1 MQNKVLV
8 IAYYFPP
15 MGLSG
20 VQRILKFVKY
30 LPAHGWEPTVLTIT
44 PTAYFALDYSLLR
57 EVNDNKIK
65 TVRTNSLDPT
75 RLFERGK
82 PLKMPHERLRSFLSR
97 ISQAF
102 FVPDNKIGWRHEAL
116 KVGRKLLQT
125 GSQDGDRP
133 FDAILSTAP
142 PYTCHLIAATLS
154 REFGIPLVLD
164 YRDAWVDNPLHFY
177 LTPFH
182 KLMHQNLEKK
192 VLRASNRVITINRRI
207 KELMIRRYRFLGYN
221 DIAIIPQGYDPEDF
235 RIEDSSKLPLS
246 DRMRFTYAGTFYHNR
261 TPKYF
266 LRALS
271 ELIKERPTLKDK
283 IEAAFI
289 GTFRKENLA
298 LIDSLGLKDVVKVF
312 GYLDHKSTVRYL
324 MSSDVLW
331 LTIGYGKGEDMISTG
346 KLFEYIGS
354 RKPILGLVPDGV
366 AKATILES
374 GAGKVVNPYDVQGIK
389 KAVAEYFE
397 LWSKN
402 ELPEMPVEFAQA
414 YDRSKLAADLAK
426 ELSFQLDY
434 RGSYIKVGEV
444 N

>member
-1 MQNKVLV
+1 MHNRVLV

-30 LPAHGWEPTVLTIT
+30 LPEHGWEPTVLTIT

-75 RLFERGK
+75 RLFESGK
-82 PLKMPHERLRSFLSR
+82 PLRMPHEKVRNFLSR
-97 ISQAF
+97 VSQAVF
-102 FVPDNKIGWRHEAL
+102 IPDNKIGWRHEAL
-116 KVGRKLLQT
+116 KVGRKLFQS
-125 GSQDGDRP
+125 GNQDGNRP
-133 FDAILSTAP
+133 FDVILSTAP
-142 PYTCHLIAATLS
+142 PYTCHLIGATLS
-154 REFGIPLVLD
+154 KEFGIPLVLD

-177 LTPFH
+177 LTPLH
-182 KLMHQNLEKK
+182 KIMHQNLEKK

-235 RIEDSSKLPLS
+235 RVEDPLKLPYS
-246 DRMRFTYAGTFYHNR
+246 DKMRFTYAGTFYHNR

-271 ELIKERPTLKDK
+271 ELLKGRPNLKGK

-289 GTFRKENLA
+289 GNFRKENLA
-298 LIDSLGLKDVVKVF
+298 LIESLGLRDVVKVF

-354 RKPILGLVPDGV
+354 RKPILGLVPDGI
-366 AKATILES
+366 AKTTILES
-374 GAGKVVNPYDVQGIK
+374 GAGKVVNPYDVSAIK
-389 KAVAEYFE
+389 KAVAEYYE
-397 LWSKN
+397 LWGKN
-402 ELPEMPVEFAQA
+402 ELPEIPVEFAQT
-414 YDRSKLAADLAK
+414 YDRSRLAADLAK